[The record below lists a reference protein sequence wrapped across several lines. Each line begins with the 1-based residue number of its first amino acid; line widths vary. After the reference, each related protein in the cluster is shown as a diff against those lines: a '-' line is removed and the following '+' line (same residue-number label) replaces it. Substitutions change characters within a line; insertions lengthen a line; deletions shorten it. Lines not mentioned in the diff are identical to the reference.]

1 MLEIK
6 TADELVDAELEARW
20 ALRRATGQADVLQRV
35 LRTFVERGGP
45 IRVEEIATALWDRA
59 PRRCGTA

>member
-6 TADELVDAELEARW
+6 TADELGDAELEARW
-20 ALRRATGQADVLQRV
+20 ALRRAARQTDVLQRV

-45 IRVEEIATALWDRA
+45 IRVEKVATALPDRA
-59 PRRCGTA
+59 PEEAGT